1 MTNAAALQSEYPSV
15 MENAVS
21 RLLAAEHCHE
31 ELIANPMHPDSWKNC
46 DFVALQ
52 VRKLCELM
60 LLGST
65 LAHWREGTAE
75 INPKKWRPKEAFGE
89 LSQLSNHP
97 LQVPVAIHPHSSG
110 TGQHHAEPLS
120 TGMPFNTLNTIYGLC
135 GDLLHIPSAKK
146 VAAGAIPAFDAALFK
161 SWIDGFRRLLQ
172 GHALLLPAI
181 ERILLCRWSGSP
193 TEVPEVFLL
202 IALGPSTLDLSH
214 YPEFNLLQA

>member
-1 MTNAAALQSEYPSV
+1 

-21 RLLAAEHCHE
+21 RLIAAEHCHE
-31 ELIANPMHPDSWKNC
+31 ELLTNPTHPNSWKNC

-65 LAHWREGTAE
+65 LAHWREGTAD
-75 INPKKWRPKEAFGE
+75 INPKKWRPKDAFGE
-89 LSQLSNHP
+89 LSQLSTHP
-97 LQVPVAIHPHSSG
+97 LQIPVEIQTHSGGS
-110 TGQHHAEPLS
+110 GQHHAVPLS
-120 TGMPFNTLNTIYGLC
+120 KAIPFNTLNAIYGLC

-146 VAAGAIPAFDAALFK
+146 VASGAIPPYDAAVFK
-161 SWIDGFRRLLQ
+161 SWMDGFRRLLQ
-172 GHALLLPAI
+172 GHALLLPGL

-193 TEVPEVFLL
+193 IEIPEVFLL
-202 IALGPSTLDLSH
+202 IALGPSTLDLSD